1 MAAKTKKERK
11 EEEKSVNIFQSSI
24 VPVHELLN
32 AEEKA
37 DLLKKFNISLKQI
50 PRIKEEDAAV
60 KMMNAKRGD
69 VIRIVRKSQVAGEC
83 YYYRVVV

>member
-1 MAAKTKKERK
+1 MKTKKEK

-24 VPVHELLN
+24 VPVHELMN

-37 DLLKKFNISLKQI
+37 DLLKKFGVSLKQI
-50 PRIKEEDAAV
+50 PRIKDDDAAV
-60 KMMNAKRGD
+60 KMLGAKRGD
-69 VIRIVRKSQVAGEC
+69 VIRIIRRSPVAGEY

>member
-1 MAAKTKKERK
+1 MKTKKEK

-24 VPVHELLN
+24 VPVHELMN

-37 DLLKKFNISLKQI
+37 DLLKKFGVSLKQI
-50 PRIKEEDAAV
+50 QRIKDDDAAV
-60 KMMNAKRGD
+60 KMLGAKRGD
-69 VIRIVRKSQVAGEC
+69 VIRIIRRSPVAGEY